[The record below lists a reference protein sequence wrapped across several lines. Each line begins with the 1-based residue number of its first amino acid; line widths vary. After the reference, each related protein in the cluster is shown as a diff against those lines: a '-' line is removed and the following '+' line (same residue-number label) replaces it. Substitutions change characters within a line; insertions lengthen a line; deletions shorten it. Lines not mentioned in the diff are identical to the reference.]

1 MKNFSSFYILL
12 LNSFICNISISD
24 CQIAFNKSYKL
35 NYNNSSEINYLPNS
49 INSILQTDLGIYAFG
64 YSTDSTVKDVYGTG
78 FYEFDLFGNLLNYNR
93 IEYQGN
99 YNYFF
104 PDGICTFNGI
114 DFYTGVNINNIE
126 VSILK
131 YNRITKQSN
140 IFHIANKVCKNCYI
154 NGSNFDSDKQGNI
167 YIASDIKLDT
177 NLNSG
182 NLVQLTRLNEDG
194 LEAWN
199 VILGD
204 SIKNNK
210 FTNYCN
216 SVFIDENGYVYV
228 GIGYTD
234 QKLFKLILYKID
246 SSGNILGFYKSI
258 FKEKMFNI
266 YDITKLK
273 NGNIIL
279 TSLITS
285 DSGRPHYIN
294 LSLPIFVVL
303 DSNLNFIS
311 NKIIGPRNFQGLGGF
326 FFEKVVKSNNNDGFL
341 LAGTTY
347 ENISK
352 TRFDSTSMTIDT
364 FITFVEKG
372 ILIKFNNNG
381 DSLWQRTYTA
391 RNGEEDSYFF
401 DFKNDINGAGYLVGG
416 YSYLEGGYE
425 RYHEPNYMPWLLKID
440 NAGCFIPLCDSVLNN
455 QNYGNGHRI
464 LFFPNPTIDFIKISF
479 EESLIYSANLRI
491 FNLAGQVIESTSIST
506 GTHEFLINT
515 TKWNSGIY
523 IYSISFS
530 DGKTATG
537 KFVIE

>member
-1 MKNFSSFYILL
+1 MENFNSFYILL
-12 LNSFICNISISD
+12 INLFICNISISNG
-24 CQIAFNKSYKL
+24 QITFNKSYKL

-78 FYEFDLFGNLLNYNR
+78 FYEFDLFGSLLNYNR

-104 PDGICTFNGI
+104 PDGICTFNGL

-140 IFHIANKVCKNCYI
+140 IFHIANKVCNSCSI

-177 NLNSG
+177 NLISG
-182 NLVQLTRLNEDG
+182 NLVQLTKLNEDG
-194 LEAWN
+194 LEDWHMM
-199 VILGD
+199 LGD

-210 FTNYCN
+210 FSNYCN
-216 SVFIDENGYVYV
+216 SVFIDENGFVYV

-279 TSLITS
+279 SSLITS
-285 DSGRPHYIN
+285 DSG
-294 LSLPIFVVL
+294 VL
-303 DSNLNFIS
+303 IIS
-311 NKIIGPRNFQGLGGF
+311 IYRCR
-326 FFEKVVKSNNNDGFL
+326 L
-341 LAGTTY
+341 L
-347 ENISK
+347 
-352 TRFDSTSMTIDT
+352 
-364 FITFVEKG
+364 
-372 ILIKFNNNG
+372 
-381 DSLWQRTYTA
+381 
-391 RNGEEDSYFF
+391 
-401 DFKNDINGAGYLVGG
+401 
-416 YSYLEGGYE
+416 
-425 RYHEPNYMPWLLKID
+425 
-440 NAGCFIPLCDSVLNN
+440 
-455 QNYGNGHRI
+455 
-464 LFFPNPTIDFIKISF
+464 
-479 EESLIYSANLRI
+479 
-491 FNLAGQVIESTSIST
+491 
-506 GTHEFLINT
+506 
-515 TKWNSGIY
+515 
-523 IYSISFS
+523 
-530 DGKTATG
+530 
-537 KFVIE
+537 

>member
-1 MKNFSSFYILL
+1 M

-24 CQIAFNKSYKL
+24 CQISFNKSYKL

-246 SSGNILGFYKSI
+246 NSGNILGFYKSI
-258 FKEKMFNI
+258 FKEKMVNI

-279 TSLITS
+279 SSLITS

-381 DSLWQRTYTA
+381 DSLWQKTYTA
-391 RNGEEDSYFF
+391 RNREEDSYFF
-401 DFKNDINGAGYLVGG
+401 DLKNDINGDGYVLGG
-416 YSYLEGGYE
+416 YSYLDGGYE
-425 RYHEPNYMPWLLKID
+425 RYNEPNYMPWLLKVD
-440 NAGCFIPLCDSVLNN
+440 NAGCFIPLCDSVLTN
-455 QNYGNGHRI
+455 QNEDFDHRFI
-464 LFFPNPTIDFIKISF
+464 FYPNPSRDIIKIKF
-479 EESLIYSANLRI
+479 GESLLYAANLI
-491 FNLAGQVIESTSIST
+491 ILNLAGQVIESTSIST
-506 GTHEFLINT
+506 GTHEFLIKT

-523 IYSISFS
+523 FYIISFS